1 MQTFIARVSRIMLIA
16 VASFA
21 PISVFAAE
29 ESIGAKSQRLAVEA
43 NGIMALI
50 LTAAQVVGIVF
61 LWGGISKIRKD
72 KEQPG
77 QGLMGQGM
85 MGCAIGVFLYF
96 LPRLMGVGEATFLP

>member
-1 MQTFIARVSRIMLIA
+1 MQTFKVRMSRLIFLVLA
-16 VASFA
+16 ALSPLA
-21 PISVFAAE
+21 VFAAE
-29 ESIGAKSQRLAVEA
+29 ESIGQKSQRLATEA

-77 QGLMGQGM
+77 QGLMGQGL

-96 LPRLMGVGEATFLP
+96 LPRLLGVGAATLLP